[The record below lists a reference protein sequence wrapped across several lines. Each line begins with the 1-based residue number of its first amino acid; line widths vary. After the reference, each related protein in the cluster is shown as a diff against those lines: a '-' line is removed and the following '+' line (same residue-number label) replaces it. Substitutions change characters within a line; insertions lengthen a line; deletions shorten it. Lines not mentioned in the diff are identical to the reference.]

1 MLVGENTL
9 ITQLGRGMLTRIV
22 KETWPRGTEAGE
34 NVWTCWAGERQEKT
48 ASGEWEKKK
57 WSWEEGSWLDK
68 WENKIIEMLV
78 EIMKIN

>member
-48 ASGEWEKKK
+48 ASGE
-57 WSWEEGSWLDK
+57 
-68 WENKIIEMLV
+68 
-78 EIMKIN
+78 